1 MVLFSIDLPPQ
12 GRLLSR
18 PGGAPLA
25 KILCRYRLLMEAVC
39 GLIGP
44 EDCADAPKKVV
55 DHLEPFLGG
64 ALAG

>member
-1 MVLFSIDLPPQ
+1 MVLFCINIPPQ
-12 GRLLSR
+12 GHLLSG

-39 GLIGP
+39 GLVGP
-44 EDCADAPKKVV
+44 EDCYDAPKKVV
-55 DHLEPFLGG
+55 EHLEPLLGG